1 MTNPILN
8 TFGLNL
14 MVAEMLVQD
23 LTADQMTQQPHGLIN
38 HPAWNL
44 GHLISSTHE
53 ACKLVG
59 IDSSLPE
66 GWAEKFQAGT
76 PPNADAAQNPSK
88 DELLSEFR
96 ACHERMAGAF
106 SKIDPDTMAQE
117 HPDEGTRKYF
127 PTLGDHVVYM
137 MTAHEM
143 DHLGQVAAWRRAM
156 GLKPAM

>member
-1 MTNPILN
+1 MNNHILH

-14 MVAEMLVQD
+14 MVADLLYQD
-23 LTADQMTQQPHGLIN
+23 LTAEQMTEQPYGLIN

-44 GHLISSTHE
+44 GHLTASTHS
-53 ACKLVG
+53 ACGLVG
-59 IDSSLPE
+59 IASNLPD
-66 GWAEKFQAGT
+66 GWAEKFQGT
-76 PPNADAAQNPSK
+76 PPDPDPAKNPSK
-88 DELLSEFR
+88 EELLAEFH
-96 ACHERMAGAF
+96 ACHERVSEAF
-106 SKIDPDTMAQE
+106 PKIDPDTMVQQ

-127 PTLGDHVVYM
+127 PTIGDHIIYM